1 MGGGGG
7 IVGISERADLL
18 VTMSQWSSEHRAFA
32 IEAFFKSND
41 SYVIAR
47 RQLCSHFGIRRV
59 SDGPSVNLIRSW
71 VQRFRATAS
80 AMNASRPGPSRSS
93 RTPDNIEL
101 VEESL
106 RDNPRLSIRKRA
118 AQLGLPRA
126 IIHEILKKD
135 LKFHPF
141 KIQIVQQLQENDFVS
156 RKNFCEMMLE
166 RFRTVNSIFWSDE
179 AHFHLNG
186 HVNKQNCRYWSPRSH
201 NPRLKHQK
209 PLHCPR
215 VTVWCALSTNGIIGP
230 FFFENARGQATN
242 VNSENYRGMITNFFL
257 PNLRAHPSFSSHTW
271 FQQDGAT
278 AHTAR
283 ASMTL
288 LREAFPQKLIS
299 RFGDIPWPPRSP
311 DLTPMDFFLWGYLKE
326 RVYIN
331 NPQTLVNLRENI
343 RREIST
349 IEPSLLQRVAR
360 NTRLRFE
367 QCVQLDG
374 RHLDD
379 IILKM
384 KSALLL
390 CPSIL

>member
-1 MGGGGG
+1 MRGEGGV
-7 IVGISERADLL
+7 VGISDRADRL

-47 RQLCSHFGIRRV
+47 RQFCSHFGIRRI

-80 AMNASRPGPSRSS
+80 AMNTPRPGPSRSS
-93 RTPDNIEL
+93 RTPENIEL

-106 RDNPRLSIRKRA
+106 RESPRLSIRKRA
-118 AQLGLPRA
+118 ASLGLPRA

-135 LKFHPF
+135 LKFHPL
-141 KIQIVQQLQENDFVS
+141 KIQIVQELKESDFVS
-156 RKNFCEMMLE
+156 RKKNCEMMLE

-215 VTVWCALSTNGIIGP
+215 LTVWCALSTNGIIGP

-242 VNSENYRGMITNFFL
+242 VNSENYRRMITDFFL

-283 ASMTL
+283 DSMTL

-311 DLTPMDFFLWGYLKE
+311 DLTPMDFFFYGATLKRE
-326 RVYIN
+326 F
-331 NPQTLVNLRENI
+331 TL
-343 RREIST
+343 T
-349 IEPSLLQRVAR
+349 IPELL
-360 NTRLRFE
+360 
-367 QCVQLDG
+367 
-374 RHLDD
+374 
-379 IILKM
+379 
-384 KSALLL
+384 
-390 CPSIL
+390 